1 MKQAMIT
8 LINGELVN
16 FKNSATGAY
25 DKEMTKLNYAINMAN
40 TDKTVGY
47 AILSCYKQGNLL
59 KKIEPYIMKQVSAAI
74 EERPTENGSKY
85 VITKVNNIEL

>member
-1 MKQAMIT
+1 
-8 LINGELVN
+8 
-16 FKNSATGAY
+16 
-25 DKEMTKLNYAINMAN
+25 MTELNYAINMAN

-59 KKIEPYIMKQVSAAI
+59 KKIEPFIMKPVTSTI

-85 VITKVNNIEL
+85 VITKISNIEL